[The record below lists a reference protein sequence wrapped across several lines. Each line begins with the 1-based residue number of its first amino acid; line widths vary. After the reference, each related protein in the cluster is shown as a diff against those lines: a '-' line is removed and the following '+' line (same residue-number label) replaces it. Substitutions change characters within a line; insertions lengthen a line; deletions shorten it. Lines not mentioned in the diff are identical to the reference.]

1 MNFAFVHRDHI
12 SQARSSSSTS
22 IKEDWTTSM
31 SVGIGQHGA
40 WLLTE
45 LSYVASPALR
55 HTVRMGINEYVFL
68 NLE

>member
-1 MNFAFVHRDHI
+1 
-12 SQARSSSSTS
+12 
-22 IKEDWTTSM
+22 M